1 MSKNNTKK
9 LEVFVKWF
17 RSATPFIHEFG
28 GGTIVIAFGG
38 EVLSDGELMQLAQD
52 RKSVV

>member
-1 MSKNNTKK
+1 MQDLRRNHTMARNDVKK

-28 GGTIVIAFGG
+28 GRTIVIAFGG
-38 EVLSDGELMQLAQD
+38 EIGRAHV
-52 RKSVV
+52 